1 MGWLAS
7 VFLCRQAA
15 ELGERPAEAE
25 QAEVEQV
32 RPSNAVQHPHPSNQN
47 DPADR
52 RFFGIEDGDCPEQND
67 AEHKSQ
73 QAKPEA
79 VRRRGHHVQDAEAD
93 HDCHS
98 GDGED
103 GIHENIIHAPR
114 IEPKTPAAG
123 KVLVRFSSDSQIAL
137 WLQGGLAQSFQ
148 GMADRMITDVLTEP
162 DAALDGTLRPGAFSE
177 FTGQLKVKERLGIAV
192 EAAKQR
198 SEALDHILLSGPSGL
213 GKTTLAGILA
223 REMGSDMKVTSG
235 PIIEKAADLAG
246 LLTNLNQ
253 GDVLFIDE
261 IHRLQKN
268 IEEYLYPAMED
279 FTLDIIIDQGPSAR
293 SVRLNLP
300 KFTLIGATTRSG
312 LLTAPLLT
320 RFPVRE
326 RLDYYV
332 ADDLQ
337 TIVRRSAGL
346 LNVEIDTDGSAEVA
360 RRSRGTPRIANN
372 LLRRVRDYAQVKGDG
387 RIDSGTADRALAM
400 LEIDEDGLDEMDKR
414 ILQAI
419 IVKFSGGPVGLSSL
433 AVAVGEEPDTLEEVY
448 EPFLILEGYLNRTPQ
463 GRVATEASF
472 NKLGLK
478 SLNKNSQ
485 QNLL

>member
-1 MGWLAS
+1 
-7 VFLCRQAA
+7 
-15 ELGERPAEAE
+15 
-25 QAEVEQV
+25 
-32 RPSNAVQHPHPSNQN
+32 
-47 DPADR
+47 
-52 RFFGIEDGDCPEQND
+52 
-67 AEHKSQ
+67 
-73 QAKPEA
+73 
-79 VRRRGHHVQDAEAD
+79 
-93 HDCHS
+93 
-98 GDGED
+98 
-103 GIHENIIHAPR
+103 
-114 IEPKTPAAG
+114 
-123 KVLVRFSSDSQIAL
+123 
-137 WLQGGLAQSFQ
+137 
-148 GMADRMITDVLTEP
+148 MITDVLTEP

-372 LLRRVRDYAQVKGDG
+372 LPRRVRDYAQVKGDG
-387 RIDSGTADRALAM
+387 RIDSGTAGRALAM

-414 ILQAI
+414 ILEAI